1 MEEKKMKKIVALLL
15 ALTMLFALAA
25 CSKEASTPAE
35 TTTTTPAATEETPAA
50 TTETKEETPA
60 ETTSSDATAEVVLL
74 VSAAGQLDDRAF
86 NTATWAGVREWSEA
100 NGKTYGYYQPTED
113 TVEAQMVV
121 CDTAV
126 KAGAKFIIINSDQ
139 FKLAA
144 VEMEKTY
151 PDVTFIMYDSVPT
164 TADGTEVVENN
175 MTVILFKEQEVGYLA
190 GYAAVVDGYTKL
202 GYLGGMPV
210 PAVVRFGYGFAAGAN
225 QAAADLGIDGIELKF
240 GYFGNFSATPDNQA
254 LCASWY
260 QSGTEVIFVAAGP
273 AGASAF
279 KAAEDN
285 GGLVIGVD
293 SDQSGESETVIS
305 SAMKDLKRLTMDA
318 LQQWADGEIKGGT
331 VNSYGCAEGGVA
343 LPMDTSKWQK
353 FSQADYDD
361 LYARLSA
368 DENGM
373 ASSIP
378 VDTTYDSEFIPEADL
393 TNIKLINIQ

>member
-1 MEEKKMKKIVALLL
+1 MKKIVAMLL
-15 ALTMLFALAA
+15 ALVMLFSLAA
-25 CSKEASTPAE
+25 CGSGG
-35 TTTTTPAATEETPAA
+35 A
-50 TTETKEETPA
+50 TTETKQQAQTA
-60 ETTSSDATAEVVLL
+60 TTGKQTDEAADGNTAEVVLL

-86 NTATWAGVREWSEA
+86 NTACWAGVKDWCEA
-100 NGKTYGYYQPTED
+100 NGKTYSYYQPTED

-164 TADGTEVVENN
+164 SADGTEVVEDN

-210 PAVVRFGYGFAAGAN
+210 PAVVRFGYGFAAGVE
-225 QAAADLGIDGIELKF
+225 QAAKDLNVEGVELKF
-240 GYFGNFSATPDNQA
+240 GYFGNFAATPDNQA

-285 GGLVIGVD
+285 NGLVIGVD
-293 SDQSGESETVIS
+293 SDQSGESETIIS

-318 LQQWADGEIKGGT
+318 LQQWADGTIKGGT
-331 VNSYGCAEGGVA
+331 VTSYGCAEGGVA
-343 LPMDTSKWQK
+343 LPMDTSKWK
-353 FSQADYDD
+353 NFTQADYDS

-373 ASSIP
+373 ASTIP
-378 VDTTYDSEFIPEADL
+378 VDTTYDTEFIPVEDL
-393 TNIKLINIQ
+393 PGITLINIQ

>member
-1 MEEKKMKKIVALLL
+1 MLL
-15 ALTMLFALAA
+15 ALVMLFSLAA
-25 CSKEASTPAE
+25 CGSGN
-35 TTTTTPAATEETPAA
+35 A
-50 TTETKEETPA
+50 TTEDKQAQSDSAANPVA
-60 ETTSSDATAEVVLL
+60 EAADDNTAEVVLL

-86 NTATWAGVREWSEA
+86 NSACWAGMKEWCEA

-126 KAGAKFIIINSDQ
+126 KAGAKFIIISSDQ
-139 FKLAA
+139 FKLAS
-144 VEMEKTY
+144 VEMQKTY

-164 TADGTEVVENN
+164 SADGTEIVEDN

-210 PAVVRFGYGFAAGAN
+210 PAVVRFGYGFAAGAE
-225 QAAADLGIDGIELKF
+225 QAAKDLNVEGVELKF

-273 AGASAF
+273 AGSSAF

-305 SAMKDLKRLTMDA
+305 SAMKDLKRMTMDA
-318 LQQWADGEIKGGT
+318 LQQWANGEIKGGT
-331 VNSYGCAEGGVA
+331 VTSYGCAEGGVA
-343 LPMDTSKWQK
+343 LPMDTSKWTNFDQD
-353 FSQADYDD
+353 DYDS
-361 LYARLSA
+361 LYARLAA

-373 ASSIP
+373 ASTIP
-378 VDTTYDSEFIPEADL
+378 VDTTFDTEFIPVEL
-393 TNIKLINIQ
+393 LPGITLINIE